1 LKPDFWQ
8 WRRRRVGIRMFE
20 FNIDEDQYVKVKMVG
35 VGDFGAEMVNYSI
48 ANSILNVKFAVVGTK
63 NETLLKSS
71 APQRIKVSDSIDEE
85 TKKNFSALVK
95 DLDLLFI
102 FTDLA
107 DENISMQIAE
117 STERALKVAILPSA
131 NLDKEKLEKFQGV
144 ADSLIILEK
153 NNIELILSAVRC
165 INSLV
170 SEPGVVGL
178 DFADV
183 KSVLEKSGRCYV
195 GYGRAKGEQPII
207 EAMNSAIN
215 SLDNLHNSK
224 RFLIGFFGWYENL
237 SMLEVN
243 EATTILQEAAHPDA
257 EIILGVVTDITNQ
270 DFVEVIVISAE
281 NFLRRN
287 FYEQDFNFG

>member
-1 LKPDFWQ
+1 MDFLA

-20 FNIDEDQYVKVKMVG
+20 FNRDEDSYVKIKIIG

-71 APQRIKVSDSIDEE
+71 APQRIKVPDSIDEE
-85 TKKNFSALVK
+85 TKKNFSELVK

-102 FTDLA
+102 FTDLT

-117 STERALKVAILPSA
+117 LTERALKVAILPSA
-131 NLDKEKLEKFQGV
+131 NKEKLEKFQGAV
-144 ADSLIILEK
+144 DSLIMIEK
-153 NNIELILSAVRC
+153 KNVELMLSAVRC

-170 SEPGVVGL
+170 NEPGVVGL

-195 GYGRAKGEQPII
+195 GYGRANGEQPII

-215 SLDNLHNSK
+215 SLKDTLHNSK

-237 SMLEVN
+237 LMLEVN
-243 EATTILQEAAHPDA
+243 EAATILQEAAHPDA
-257 EIILGVVTDITNQ
+257 EIIWGVQTDITNQ

-281 NFLRRN
+281 
-287 FYEQDFNFG
+287 

>member
-1 LKPDFWQ
+1 
-8 WRRRRVGIRMFE
+8 MFE
-20 FNIDEDQYVKVKMVG
+20 FDIDKDQYLKVKMIG

-48 ANSILNVKFAVVGTK
+48 ANSILNVKFAVVDTK

-71 APQRIKVSDSIDEE
+71 APQRIKVTDSIDEE
-85 TKKNFSALVK
+85 TKKNFSELVK

-117 STERALKVAILPSA
+117 LAERALKVAILPSA

-144 ADSLIILEK
+144 ADSLIILEEK
-153 NNIELILSAVRC
+153 NVELMLSAVRC
-165 INSLV
+165 INSLLN
-170 SEPGVVGL
+170 EPGVVGL

-183 KSVLEKSGRCYV
+183 KSVLEKSVGHV
-195 GYGRAKGEQPII
+195 GYGRATGEQPII

-215 SLDNLHNSK
+215 SLKDTLHNSK

-243 EATTILQEAAHPDA
+243 EATTILQGAAHPDA
-257 EIILGVVTDITNQ
+257 EIILGVQRDITNQ

-281 NFLRRN
+281 
-287 FYEQDFNFG
+287 

>member
-1 LKPDFWQ
+1 
-8 WRRRRVGIRMFE
+8 MFE
-20 FNIDEDQYVKVKMVG
+20 FDRDKNSYARIKIIG

-48 ANSILNVKFAVVGTK
+48 ANSILNAEFAVVGTK

-71 APQRIKVSDSIDEE
+71 APQRIKVPDSIDEE

-107 DENISMQIAE
+107 DENISMQLAE
-117 STERALKVAILPSA
+117 LAERALKVAILPSV
-131 NLDKEKLEKFQGV
+131 NKEKLEKFQGV

-153 NNIELILSAVRC
+153 KNVELMLSAVRC

-170 SEPGVVGL
+170 NEPGVIGL

-195 GYGRAKGEQPII
+195 GYGRAKGEEPII

-243 EATTILQEAAHPDA
+243 EATTLLQEAAHPDA
-257 EIILGVVTDITNQ
+257 EIILGVVPDITNQ

-287 FYEQDFNFG
+287 FYEQTFNFG

>member
-1 LKPDFWQ
+1 MDFWA

-20 FNIDEDQYVKVKMVG
+20 FDIDEDSYARVKMIG

-71 APQRIKVSDSIDEE
+71 APQRIKVTDSIDEE

-102 FTDLA
+102 FTDLV

-117 STERALKVAILPSA
+117 LAETDLKVAILPSA

-144 ADSLIILEK
+144 ADSLIILEEK
-153 NNIELILSAVRC
+153 NVELMLSAVRC

-170 SEPGVVGL
+170 NEPGVVGL

-183 KSVLEKSGRCYV
+183 QSVLEKSGRCYV
-195 GYGRAKGEQPII
+195 GYGRATGEQPII

-215 SLDNLHNSK
+215 SLKDTLHNSK
-224 RFLIGFFGWYENL
+224 RLLVCFFGWYENL
-237 SMLEVN
+237 LMLEAN
-243 EATTILQEAAHPDA
+243 EATTILQEAVHPDA
-257 EIILGVVTDITNQ
+257 EIIWGVVPDITNQ

-281 NFLRRN
+281 
-287 FYEQDFNFG
+287 

>member
-1 LKPDFWQ
+1 
-8 WRRRRVGIRMFE
+8 MFE
-20 FNIDEDQYVKVKMVG
+20 FDRDKNSYVRIKIIG

-48 ANSILNVKFAVVGTK
+48 ANSILNAEFAVVGTK

-71 APQRIKVSDSIDEE
+71 APQRIKVPDSIDEE

-117 STERALKVAILPSA
+117 STERALKVAILPSE
-131 NLDKEKLEKFQGV
+131 NFDKEKLEKFQGSV
-144 ADSLIILEK
+144 DSVIIIDEK
-153 NNIELILSAVRC
+153 NVELMLSAVRC

-170 SEPGVVGL
+170 NEPGVVGL

-195 GYGRAKGEQPII
+195 GYGKSAGEQPII
-207 EAMNSAIN
+207 DAMNSAIN
-215 SLDNLHNSK
+215 SLKDTLHSSK
-224 RFLIGFFGWYENL
+224 RLLVCFFGWYENL
-237 SMLEVN
+237 LMLEVN
-243 EATTILQEAAHPDA
+243 EATTILQDAAHPDA
-257 EIILGVVTDITNQ
+257 EIIWGVVLNIMNQ
-270 DFVEVIVISAE
+270 DFVEVIVIAAE
-281 NFLRRN
+281 
-287 FYEQDFNFG
+287 

>member
-1 LKPDFWQ
+1 MKPDFWQ

-48 ANSILNVKFAVVGTK
+48 ANSILNVGFAVVGTK

-71 APQRIKVSDSIDEE
+71 APQRIKVPNSIDEE
-85 TKKNFSALVK
+85 TKKNFSELVK

-102 FTDLA
+102 FTDLT

-117 STERALKVAILPSA
+117 PAETDLKVAILPSA
-131 NLDKEKLEKFQGV
+131 NLDKEKLEKFQGSV
-144 ADSLIILEK
+144 DSLIILEK
-153 NNIELILSAVRC
+153 KNVELMLSAVRC

-170 SEPGVVGL
+170 NEPGVVGL

-183 KSVLEKSGRCYV
+183 KSVL
-195 GYGRAKGEQPII
+195 AKGEQPII

-215 SLDNLHNSK
+215 SLEDTLHNSK
-224 RFLIGFFGWYENL
+224 RLLVCFFGWYENL
-237 SMLEVN
+237 LMLEAN

-257 EIILGVVTDITNQ
+257 EIILGVQRDITNQ

-281 NFLRRN
+281 
-287 FYEQDFNFG
+287 

>member
-1 LKPDFWQ
+1 
-8 WRRRRVGIRMFE
+8 MFE
-20 FNIDEDQYVKVKMVG
+20 FDIDEDQYVKVKMIG

-48 ANSILNVKFAVVGTK
+48 ANSILNVEFAVVGTK

-71 APQRIKVSDSIDEE
+71 APQRIKVPNSIDEE
-85 TKKNFSALVK
+85 TKKNFSELVK

-107 DENISMQIAE
+107 DENISMQLAE
-117 STERALKVAILPSA
+117 LAERALKVAILPSV
-131 NLDKEKLEKFQGV
+131 NKEKLEKFQGV

-153 NNIELILSAVRC
+153 KNVELMLSAVRC
-165 INSLV
+165 INIV
-170 SEPGVVGL
+170 SESRVVGL

-183 KSVLEKSGRCYV
+183 ESVLEKSGRCYV

-243 EATTILQEAAHPDA
+243 EATTILQGAAHPDA
-257 EIILGVVTDITNQ
+257 EIILGVQRDITNQ

-281 NFLRRN
+281 
-287 FYEQDFNFG
+287 

>member
-1 LKPDFWQ
+1 MKPDFWA

-20 FNIDEDQYVKVKMVG
+20 FDRDENLLAELLKTKMIG
-35 VGDFGAEMVNYSI
+35 VGDFGSEMVNYSI
-48 ANSILNVKFAVVGTK
+48 ANSILNVEFAVVGTK

-71 APQRIKVSDSIDEE
+71 APQRLKVSDSIDEE
-85 TKKNFSALVK
+85 TRKNLAELVK
-95 DLDLLFI
+95 SLDLLFI

-107 DENISMQIAE
+107 DENISTQIAE
-117 STERALKVAILPSA
+117 LAETDLKVAILPSA

-153 NNIELILSAVRC
+153 KNVELMLSAVRC

-183 KSVLEKSGRCYV
+183 KSVLEKSGRGYV
-195 GYGRAKGEQPII
+195 GYGRATGEQPII

-215 SLDNLHNSK
+215 SLKDTLHNSK
-224 RFLIGFFGWYENL
+224 RLLVCFFGWYENL
-237 SMLEVN
+237 QRIEAN
-243 EATTILQEAAHPDA
+243 EATILQEAAHPDA
-257 EIILGVVTDITNQ
+257 EIMWGVVLDITNQ

-281 NFLRRN
+281 
-287 FYEQDFNFG
+287 